1 MHSKQRPPFRGQE
14 RQAWMTRCRACL
26 RLSGCEIKRSTGSDI
41 DRCCLCTSG
50 RSDRGVAQVSELY
63 QREVL
68 EWDVVQRGLYRS
80 FTGIFRTPVR
90 DTVLSSWVHLIW
102 LPSEMSRRHLRKR
115 VGYALS

>member
-1 MHSKQRPPFRGQE
+1 MPSFYRFVP
-14 RQAWMTRCRACL
+14 
-26 RLSGCEIKRSTGSDI
+26 SDT

-90 DTVLSSWVHLIW
+90 DTVSRLGLILILPTPVRNASSTFAQTG
-102 LPSEMSRRHLRKR
+102 RLRTFMTPKSQQCR
-115 VGYALS
+115 GGRGRC

>member
-1 MHSKQRPPFRGQE
+1 MHALLLPLRP
-14 RQAWMTRCRACL
+14 
-26 RLSGCEIKRSTGSDI
+26 SDT

-80 FTGIFRTPVR
+80 FTGIFRTPVC

-102 LPSEMSRRHLRKR
+102 PTPSETLLFRRRLRHVRTHMFANVRKR
-115 VGYALS
+115 VLVGYALS